1 MSDLEA
7 QKRLEIKIER
17 ELGPEVNKA
26 LADPKVVEIMV
37 NPDGNIWIERS
48 GKITTVGKKTPST
61 CESVIRTIA
70 SYVGTTISPENP
82 ILECKLPLDGSRFT
96 GILPPITSGPAF
108 TIRKHSVQV
117 FTLKNYVERN
127 IISRKQADRLK
138 RAISDRKNILV
149 VGGTGTGKTTFC
161 NAIICEISKIHKNHR
176 IVIIEDTP
184 EIQCKSENHVKMQT
198 FYKTSMKDLVKATL
212 RMRPDRIIIGEVRS
226 GEALDLL
233 KSWNTGHPG
242 GIATVHANSVLAA
255 LSRIED
261 LIGEVTE
268 RPMQNLIA
276 EAINIIIV
284 IEKSNNSRKIT
295 GFSEVK
301 GYFGG
306 IYQLNNLLRGVRK

>member
-1 MSDLEA
+1 MLFRS
-7 QKRLEIKIER
+7 
-17 ELGPEVNKA
+17 
-26 LADPKVVEIMV
+26 KVVEIMV
-37 NPDGNIWIERS
+37 NPDGIIWVERS
-48 GKITTVGKKTPST
+48 GKMKSVGKKSPST

-70 SYVGTTISPENP
+70 SYVGTTVSPDNP
-82 ILECKLPLDGSRFT
+82 ILECKLPIDGSRFT

-108 TIRKHSVQV
+108 TIRKHSVKI
-117 FTLKNYVERN
+117 FTIKNYVDN
-127 IISRKQADRLK
+127 KTLSKKQADKLIQ
-138 RAISDRKNILV
+138 AISNRKNILV

-161 NAIICEISKIHKNHR
+161 NAIIYEISKVHKEHR

-184 EIQCKSENHVKMQT
+184 EIQCNSENHVKMQT

-255 LSRIED
+255 LKRIED

-268 RPMQNLIA
+268 RPMQGLIA

-284 IEKSNNSRKIT
+284 IEKLKDSRKIT

-306 IYQLNNLLRGVRK
+306 LYQLENLLRGVKND

>member
-233 KSWNTGHPG
+233 KSWNK
-242 GIATVHANSVLAA
+242 
-255 LSRIED
+255 
-261 LIGEVTE
+261 IGRAHV
-268 RPMQNLIA
+268 
-276 EAINIIIV
+276 
-284 IEKSNNSRKIT
+284 
-295 GFSEVK
+295 
-301 GYFGG
+301 
-306 IYQLNNLLRGVRK
+306 